1 MTTQQAYDEKNQQDY
16 DDVTKRLNQA
26 LTEIEK
32 NPKLPATQTEVA
44 RLSGVH
50 RNTVRDREFPKTKLE
65 DIKKSRKEKALQ
77 EKLNSRSKVDFL
89 TEERDKL
96 ATEVIH
102 WFSQYLQAKQESD
115 DFNRQL
121 DRQIEA
127 SEYYKKEFE
136 KQKEEIQALRFKNEQ
151 LSDLLRDI
159 KK

>member
-1 MTTQQAYDEKNQQDY
+1 MTTQAYDDKNQQDY

-32 NPKLPATQTEVA
+32 NPELPATQAEVA

-77 EKLNSRSKVDFL
+77 EKLNSRSKAELL

-96 ATEVIH
+96 ATEVVH
-102 WFSQYLQAKQESD
+102 WFSQYLQAKKDSD
-115 DFNRQL
+115 DLNRL
-121 DRQIEA
+121 LKRQTEA